1 MILLG
6 RRWAVHHVL
15 HIIARGD
22 NFEQTCIVTV
32 HRTAFFYSLWKMLL
46 LIIGLSVNDNL
57 SLSFPSAFS
66 RVWSSHFTTSH

>member
-46 LIIGLSVNDNL
+46 LIIGLSVND
-57 SLSFPSAFS
+57 PSRLGIHRRRF
-66 RVWSSHFTTSH
+66 